1 MDRFVATVT
10 SVLAGLLFSFF
21 PAFGADL
28 SSTDLSALNQ
38 SRKITLIHM
47 GDIHGHLVAQP
58 NLRSDSSG
66 LPEGGLARLYTKI
79 KEIRKTS
86 LNTFLINTG
95 DTIQG
100 SAEALY
106 TCGQAVVDVLN
117 LFHQDFH
124 IDAFAPGNWDFVYGN
139 NRFRELFGGSAP
151 DGPAVVCPQSP
162 GTPPLA
168 PWTALA
174 ANAYRTS
181 VPCGTGSR
189 ILPPYVV
196 KSVGGVRV
204 GVLGFTTDR
213 GPQVVGTNITQ
224 GICFTKGDAEVTAFI
239 PILRNV
245 EHVDLLVMVS
255 ELGLANNI
263 RLAEAHPGIDVI
275 LSSDMHERT
284 PAPVV
289 TSTGTVIVEEGDGGT
304 MLGELEIKLKSHGIK
319 EWTWTA
325 HIINSTIAENP
336 TIAAK
341 VAEVRKTFVSGPD
354 FCQPTE
360 ACAHVNPFNGT
371 RLQAPIDTVVGYTT
385 IPLHR
390 ANFSNEPM
398 PAVIEGSSHDFLTD
412 AFRVMA
418 GADIGAI
425 RGFRYGTH
433 VAPVAPDGGP
443 GLITLADLYNFI
455 PIGPL
460 IAKGTVSG
468 AAVKSQIE
476 GAADGALNPD
486 VSLWTGGWLFN
497 FAGLTMDVN
506 PYGGTN
512 GRASNIMVLPWGTE
526 TPVPLVPLQSY
537 TYASYFYASDPTLV
551 NRTPAT
557 NITVVTDIDGV
568 TLLDGTEVVARYL
581 QLLPNQTVTAD
592 VLGPLPRNRLAASNP
607 SLCPLPPPSFVNPE
621 FQPLRGVPVVPG
633 IPVLCPPSP

>member
-1 MDRFVATVT
+1 MKVGI
-10 SVLAGLLFSFF
+10 LA
-21 PAFGADL
+21 
-28 SSTDLSALNQ
+28 
-38 SRKITLIHM
+38 
-47 GDIHGHLVAQP
+47 
-58 NLRSDSSG
+58 
-66 LPEGGLARLYTKI
+66 
-79 KEIRKTS
+79 
-86 LNTFLINTG
+86 
-95 DTIQG
+95 
-100 SAEALY
+100 
-106 TCGQAVVDVLN
+106 
-117 LFHQDFH
+117 
-124 IDAFAPGNWDFVYGN
+124 
-139 NRFRELFGGSAP
+139 
-151 DGPAVVCPQSP
+151 
-162 GTPPLA
+162 
-168 PWTALA
+168 
-174 ANAYRTS
+174 
-181 VPCGTGSR
+181 
-189 ILPPYVV
+189 
-196 KSVGGVRV
+196 
-204 GVLGFTTDR
+204 FTTDR

-304 MLGELEIKLKSHGIK
+304 MIGELEIKLKSYGIK

-360 ACAHVNPFNGT
+360 ACAHVNPFNST

-398 PAVIEGSSHDFLTD
+398 PAVIEGSSHE
-412 AFRVMA
+412 
-418 GADIGAI
+418 
-425 RGFRYGTH
+425 
-433 VAPVAPDGGP
+433 APVAPDGGP

-476 GAADGALNPD
+476 SAADGALNPN

-512 GRASNIMVLPWGTE
+512 GRASNIMVRPWGTE
-526 TPVPLVPLQSY
+526 TPVPLDPLQSY

-621 FQPLRGVPVVPG
+621 IQPLRGVPVVPG